1 MASIAKIHSILE
13 LLQRNCRKGMSNK
26 EISRALEIPPSTC
39 YRILAALKKYDYV
52 CQRRPDMRY
61 YLGYAHLRLAESVIE
76 GMDEAAI
83 SLPYLE
89 ELHQETEETTFFA
102 RLSGELCI
110 AMEMCGYI
118 NTRISVGRGE
128 VMPFYCSAAGM
139 AVLAF
144 MGEKERRRV
153 LKNLTF
159 KSFTEYT
166 ITDPDKLEIRL
177 AEIYEC
183 GVAYNLQEFHNGI
196 NAMAA
201 PIFDRQNKVL
211 GALAIVGTSVD
222 LDREQ
227 LEEYSRLF
235 LEAGS
240 DISGALGGKYPERL
254 LKERK
259 NG

>member
-26 EISRALEIPPSTC
+26 EISRALEIPSSTC

-52 CQRRPDMRY
+52 CQRRPGMRY
-61 YLGYAHLRLAESVIE
+61 YLGYAHLRLADSVIE

-89 ELHQETEETTFFA
+89 ELHQKTEETTFFA

-110 AMEMCGYI
+110 AMEMCGHI

-139 AVLAF
+139 AMLAF
-144 MGEKERRRV
+144 MGEKERGRII
-153 LKNLTF
+153 KNLTF
-159 KSFTEYT
+159 KAFTEYT
-166 ITDPDKLEIRL
+166 VTDLDKLEMRL

-196 NAMAA
+196 NAMAT
-201 PIFDRQNKVL
+201 PIFDRQNKIV
-211 GALAIVGTSVD
+211 GTLAIVGTSVD
-222 LDREQ
+222 LDRGQ

-235 LEAGS
+235 LQAGS
-240 DISGALGGKYPERL
+240 DISGVLGGKYPERL
-254 LKERK
+254 LKEGK